1 MSGSE
6 LRLDAIEPASESLW
20 ISATRNN
27 SLTTNAVTQL
37 RIVQANPYD
46 HHEIFHWATC
56 CTTWSTDAC
65 LHHQYI
71 QSYQHSWH
79 HAGLI
84 NDVSQ
89 SSGGNS
95 QDLQPSFSRL
105 VTSSTYSATRQ
116 SQECCFCHHWFA
128 MLYTTLYLIGCQ
140 LPPSAVSTDVTS
152 VKFIPS
158 TFSNNSTGCQSL
170 CFATRQSNFINHL
183 TLTSLSPHS
192 HLTHTHL
199 SHTSLSP
206 YTHLTLT
213 SHTHL
218 THTSL
223 SPHSHLTQIYCDH
236 LHQMLSDNCHLWT
249 MELVMSP
256 VVSSHCLQQ
265 FN

>member
-6 LRLDAIEPASESLW
+6 LHLDAIEPASESLW

-37 RIVQANPYD
+37 AIVQANPYD

-79 HAGLI
+79 HARLI
-84 NDVSQ
+84 NDVWQ

-105 VTSSTYSATRQ
+105 VTFSTYSATRQ

-128 MLYTTLYLIGCQ
+128 TLYTTLYLIGCQ
-140 LPPSAVSTDVTS
+140 LPLSALSTDVTS

-158 TFSNNSTGCQSL
+158 TFSKNSFTGCQSL
-170 CFATRQSNFINHL
+170 CSATRQSNFINHQ
-183 TLTSLSPHS
+183 TSLSH
-192 HLTHTHL
+192 
-199 SHTSLSP
+199 
-206 YTHLTLT
+206 
-213 SHTHL
+213 
-218 THTSL
+218 
-223 SPHSHLTQIYCDH
+223 HSHLTQMYCGH